1 MKKVDEGE
9 YFNAKLE
16 NNFSEFKVFKAEQ
29 YYTFEKSPSPEEVVS
44 FSESFSSSKDRVA
57 QNNNSTNNDSFDKL
71 NKKLEQIN
79 SNSGS
84 ESSTSS
90 SSSSLSSSTSST
102 TSTVSTSSVASS
114 TSASSVAS
122 VGATGASA
130 ATVAVA
136 SVAAV
141 VIMGGVLIDVKPYIE
156 TTKGTDY
163 VILTIDADK
172 IKKANEVNNSIETE
186 NYSINIENNQ
196 SIKLQKGK
204 QKYLITGLE
213 PSTSYK
219 YTLDCPDLKLG
230 GSSTVYSSTF
240 TTSEN
245 IEVSGV
251 YDERNC
257 SLVFDEASKSAIYSF
272 SLYLSDY
279 EKQYENVS
287 LYLTYEAVDQA
298 SDIENYIALYD
309 VMDEDNYFKNEIVNI
324 RYKDV
329 FMYMIGD
336 KVDGT
341 SNNDLLFSHHVE
353 IDYPSHWEVDEI
365 PAFEVKA
372 SSEIDR
378 SSPTQVK
385 LQGEFTRYDDS
396 YDLMCRVS
404 LYDENDASLLEDA
417 ITPLQVGTSSYSF
430 SLDAR
435 YGTKKYKYVI
445 YTLDENNNEI
455 ILYTSPLIS
464 YTASQ
469 AYQASYTKVEPQDA
483 SITYFSDHVE
493 IEVNPSFTSDYDNFE
508 YRLDVVNSSSSVCA
522 SYQGRGTASITIND
536 ISSLDEINF
545 IYYDIGHFDGQ
556 EIIYSSSVHKG
567 GKYGFNIIQTVEGT
581 QRDVSTNT
589 EIISVGELSYID
601 NSYDFKCR
609 VTLNVQENDQIVAYN
624 KETSLLVNGN
634 SYSISVAN
642 VYGTISYTYV
652 IYIMDSNREEVS
664 LYKSP
669 TITFSGS
676 QDYQAS
682 YTKVEPLDAS
692 ITYFSDHVQ
701 IDVDP
706 SFTSDYDNFEYRLD
720 VVNSS
725 SSVCASYQGKGTASI
740 TINDISSLDEINFIY
755 YDIGHFDGQE
765 IIYSS
770 SVHKGG
776 KYGFNIIQITDGTQE
791 DVSTET
797 EITSIGEVAY
807 YDNTYSLYARVTLN
821 IEEEDGNST
830 VELVSPLH
838 IEGQT
843 YQIIVDAYYGVQ
855 DYQYIIYMLDVNDQ
869 EVVLFTS
876 STITYTASQA
886 YQASYTKV
894 EPLDA
899 TISYFSDHVEI
910 EVAPTYI
917 SSSNVFEYR
926 LEVLNSSY
934 QVCGY
939 YQGTENAIITI
950 NNVEVLDEINFI
962 YYDIGHFPNRD
973 VTYNSYSYSSGKGF
987 CLPTIQ
993 MGEALGFDGTN
1004 FTLDYSISIADTY
1017 VIESIDLVVNDGT
1030 TDYTKNILSPA
1041 KRGTIA
1047 LDHVEGALGEVGI
1060 TLQLKFK
1067 DNQNDNNS
1075 HSLSSQATSYTMNYE
1090 FAVTKT
1096 IADSFSA
1103 STTLPIDLYF
1113 NYRLPTTYSI
1123 SIKDEANAVDI
1134 TTGLAESYYLNTIT
1148 PSSDIN
1154 LVVQPLDE
1162 SSNPVL
1168 QATTIH
1174 ISSVEANSIFKSTKY
1189 SLYAVNPGDALITYN
1204 DDGTINMYRKTNFSC
1219 EDTRISMNAFIYET
1233 SSTGSDGKTIYQNG
1247 HDSIESNGYSI
1258 IEDIPSNM
1266 YIFNYYIYVDY
1277 ENVRYISFMEYP
1289 SGTAGPSESIGSYEV
1304 STASGENTIKV
1315 NISSY
1320 GYLDN
1325 RIVVNGAEYQFT
1337 TYTSMTDSTASL
1349 TLPEQE
1355 ITSVK
1360 VYFTEYGSSYET
1372 VASEIPIKG
1381 NKFKEYTL

>member
-44 FSESFSSSKDRVA
+44 FSESFSSSKNQVA

-71 NKKLEQIN
+71 NKKLEQMN

-90 SSSSLSSSTSST
+90 SSTSST
-102 TSTVSTSSVASS
+102 TSTISTSTSSLASS

-122 VGATGASA
+122 VGATGASV

-245 IEVSGV
+245 IEVCGV

-257 SLVFDEASKSAIYSF
+257 SVVFDEASKSATYSF

-309 VMDEDNYFKNEIVNI
+309 VMDEDNYFKNEIVDL

-329 FMYMIGD
+329 YMYMIGD

-353 IDYPSHWEVDEI
+353 IDYPSHWGVDEI

-445 YTLDENNNEI
+445 YTLDKNNNEI

-469 AYQASYTKVEPQDA
+469 AYQAAYTKVAPQDA
-483 SITYFSDHVE
+483 TITYFSDHVE
-493 IEVNPSFTSDYDNFE
+493 IEVNPSFTSNYDNFE
-508 YRLDVVNSSSSVCA
+508 YRLEVLNSSSQVCGY
-522 SYQGRGTASITIND
+522 YQGRGVASITIND
-536 ISSLDEINF
+536 ISSLNEINF
-545 IYYDIGHFDGQ
+545 KYYDIGHFIDQ
-556 EIIYSSSVHKG
+556 DVTYNSSLIQG
-567 GKYGFNIIQTVEGT
+567 GKYG
-581 QRDVSTNT
+581 
-589 EIISVGELSYID
+589 L
-601 NSYDFKCR
+601 
-609 VTLNVQENDQIVAYN
+609 
-624 KETSLLVNGN
+624 
-634 SYSISVAN
+634 
-642 VYGTISYTYV
+642 
-652 IYIMDSNREEVS
+652 
-664 LYKSP
+664 
-669 TITFSGS
+669 
-676 QDYQAS
+676 
-682 YTKVEPLDAS
+682 
-692 ITYFSDHVQ
+692 
-701 IDVDP
+701 
-706 SFTSDYDNFEYRLD
+706 
-720 VVNSS
+720 
-725 SSVCASYQGKGTASI
+725 
-740 TINDISSLDEINFIY
+740 
-755 YDIGHFDGQE
+755 
-765 IIYSS
+765 
-770 SVHKGG
+770 
-776 KYGFNIIQITDGTQE
+776 NIIQITDGTQV

-797 EITSIGEVAY
+797 EIVSLGEFVY
-807 YDNTYSLYARVTLN
+807 YDDTYSLYARVTLN
-821 IEEEDGNST
+821 IEEEDGIST

-855 DYQYIIYMLDVNDQ
+855 DYQYIIYMLDANDQ

-876 STITYTASQA
+876 SSITYTASQA

-899 TISYFSDHVEI
+899 TITYFSDHVEI

-917 SSSNVFEYR
+917 SSSNAFEYR
-926 LEVLNSSY
+926 LEVLNSSS

-939 YQGTENAIITI
+939 YQGTEDAIITI

-962 YYDIGHFPNRD
+962 YYDIGHFPNKD
-973 VTYNSYSYSSGKGF
+973 AIYKSYSYSSGKEF

-993 MGEALGFDGTN
+993 MGETLGFDGTN

-1017 VIESIDLVVNDGT
+1017 VIESIDLVVNDGS

-1067 DNQNDNNS
+1067 DNQNDKNS
-1075 HSLSSQATSYTMNYE
+1075 HSLSSQTTSYTMNYE

-1103 STTLPIDLYF
+1103 TNTLPIDLYF
-1113 NYRLPTTYSI
+1113 NYRLPTSYSI

-1174 ISSVEANSIFKSTKY
+1174 ISNDTAKSIFDSTPY
-1189 SLYAVNPGDALITYN
+1189 SLNAANPGDPLFTTITYN
-1204 DDGTINMYRKTNFSC
+1204 DDGTINMYRKTDFSC
-1219 EDTRISMNAFIYET
+1219 EDTRISLNAFIYET
-1233 SSTGSDGKTIYQNG
+1233 SSTGEDGKTTYQNG

-1266 YIFNYYIYVDY
+1266 YIFNYYIYLDY

-1304 STASGENTIKV
+1304 STASGENTITV
-1315 NISSY
+1315 NLSSY
-1320 GYLDN
+1320 GYLEN
-1325 RIVVNGAEYQFT
+1325 RIVVNGVEYQFT
-1337 TYTSMTDSTASL
+1337 SYTSMTDSTASL

>member
-44 FSESFSSSKDRVA
+44 FSESFSSSKDQVA

-71 NKKLEQIN
+71 NKKLEQMN

-84 ESSTSS
+84 ESST
-90 SSSSLSSSTSST
+90 SSSLSSSTSST
-102 TSTVSTSSVASS
+102 TSTISTSTSSLASS

-257 SLVFDEASKSAIYSF
+257 SIVFDEASKSATYSF

-287 LYLTYEAVDQA
+287 LYLTYEAVDKA
-298 SDIENYIALYD
+298 SDIQNYIALYD
-309 VMDEDNYFKNEIVNI
+309 VMDEDNYFKNEIVDL

-329 FMYMIGD
+329 YMYMIGD

-353 IDYPSHWEVDEI
+353 IDYPSHWGVDEI

-445 YTLDENNNEI
+445 YTLDKNNNEI

-469 AYQASYTKVEPQDA
+469 AYQASYTKVAPQDA

-493 IEVNPSFTSDYDNFE
+493 IEVNPSFTSDYDSFE
-508 YRLDVVNSSSSVCA
+508 YRLEVLNSSSQVCGY
-522 SYQGRGTASITIND
+522 YQGRGVASITIND

-545 IYYDIGHFDGQ
+545 KYYDIGHFIDQ
-556 EIIYSSSVHKG
+556 DVTYNSSILQG
-567 GKYGFNIIQTVEGT
+567 GKYG
-581 QRDVSTNT
+581 
-589 EIISVGELSYID
+589 L
-601 NSYDFKCR
+601 
-609 VTLNVQENDQIVAYN
+609 
-624 KETSLLVNGN
+624 
-634 SYSISVAN
+634 
-642 VYGTISYTYV
+642 
-652 IYIMDSNREEVS
+652 
-664 LYKSP
+664 
-669 TITFSGS
+669 
-676 QDYQAS
+676 
-682 YTKVEPLDAS
+682 
-692 ITYFSDHVQ
+692 
-701 IDVDP
+701 
-706 SFTSDYDNFEYRLD
+706 
-720 VVNSS
+720 
-725 SSVCASYQGKGTASI
+725 
-740 TINDISSLDEINFIY
+740 
-755 YDIGHFDGQE
+755 
-765 IIYSS
+765 
-770 SVHKGG
+770 
-776 KYGFNIIQITDGTQE
+776 NIIQITDGTQV

-797 EITSIGEVAY
+797 EIVSIGEFVY
-807 YDNTYSLYARVTLN
+807 YDDAYPLYARVTLN
-821 IEEEDGNST
+821 IVEDDGIST

-855 DYQYIIYMLDVNDQ
+855 DYQYIIYMLDANDE

-876 STITYTASQA
+876 SSIMYTASQA

-899 TISYFSDHVEI
+899 TITYFSDHVEI

-917 SSSNVFEYR
+917 SSSNAFEYR

-962 YYDIGHFPNRD
+962 YYDIGHFPNKD
-973 VTYNSYSYSSGKGF
+973 VTYNSYSYSSGNEF

-1067 DNQNDNNS
+1067 DNQNDKNS

-1090 FAVTKT
+1090 FEVTKT

-1103 STTLPIDLYF
+1103 TTTLPIDLYF

-1174 ISSVEANSIFKSTKY
+1174 ISSEEAKSIFESTPH
-1189 SLYAVNPGDALITYN
+1189 SLNAVNPGDALITYN

-1233 SSTGSDGKTIYQNG
+1233 SSTGSDGKTTYQNG
-1247 HDSIESNGYSI
+1247 HDSIESSGYSI

-1315 NISSY
+1315 NISSS
-1320 GYLDN
+1320 GSLDN
-1325 RIVVNGAEYQFT
+1325 RIVVNGVEYQFT
-1337 TYTSMTDSTASL
+1337 TYTSMEDSTASL
-1349 TLPEQE
+1349 TIPEQE

>member
-71 NKKLEQIN
+71 NKKLEQMN

-90 SSSSLSSSTSST
+90 SLSSSTSST
-102 TSTVSTSSVASS
+102 TPTISTSTSSLASS

-122 VGATGASA
+122 VGATGASV

-240 TTSEN
+240 TTSES

-257 SLVFDEASKSAIYSF
+257 SVVFDEASKSATYSF

-287 LYLTYEAVDQA
+287 LYLTYEAVDEA
-298 SDIENYIALYD
+298 SDIQNYIALYD
-309 VMDEDNYFKNEIVNI
+309 VMDEDNYFKNEIVDL

-329 FMYMIGD
+329 YMYMIGD

-353 IDYPSHWEVDEI
+353 IDYPSHWGIDES

-469 AYQASYTKVEPQDA
+469 AYQASYTKVAPQDA

-493 IEVNPSFTSDYDNFE
+493 IEVNPTY
-508 YRLDVVNSSSSVCA
+508 LCNS
-522 SYQGRGTASITIND
+522 
-536 ISSLDEINF
+536 
-545 IYYDIGHFDGQ
+545 
-556 EIIYSSSVHKG
+556 
-567 GKYGFNIIQTVEGT
+567 NI
-581 QRDVSTNT
+581 
-589 EIISVGELSYID
+589 
-601 NSYDFKCR
+601 
-609 VTLNVQENDQIVAYN
+609 
-624 KETSLLVNGN
+624 
-634 SYSISVAN
+634 
-642 VYGTISYTYV
+642 
-652 IYIMDSNREEVS
+652 
-664 LYKSP
+664 
-669 TITFSGS
+669 
-676 QDYQAS
+676 
-682 YTKVEPLDAS
+682 
-692 ITYFSDHVQ
+692 
-701 IDVDP
+701 
-706 SFTSDYDNFEYRLD
+706 
-720 VVNSS
+720 
-725 SSVCASYQGKGTASI
+725 
-740 TINDISSLDEINFIY
+740 
-755 YDIGHFDGQE
+755 
-765 IIYSS
+765 
-770 SVHKGG
+770 
-776 KYGFNIIQITDGTQE
+776 
-791 DVSTET
+791 
-797 EITSIGEVAY
+797 
-807 YDNTYSLYARVTLN
+807 
-821 IEEEDGNST
+821 
-830 VELVSPLH
+830 
-838 IEGQT
+838 
-843 YQIIVDAYYGVQ
+843 
-855 DYQYIIYMLDVNDQ
+855 
-869 EVVLFTS
+869 
-876 STITYTASQA
+876 
-886 YQASYTKV
+886 
-894 EPLDA
+894 
-899 TISYFSDHVEI
+899 
-910 EVAPTYI
+910 
-917 SSSNVFEYR
+917 FEYR
-926 LEVLNSSY
+926 LEVLNSSS

-962 YYDIGHFPNRD
+962 YYDIGHFPNKD
-973 VTYNSYSYSSGKGF
+973 VTYNSYSYSSGKEF

-1017 VIESIDLVVNDGT
+1017 IIESIDLVVNDGT
-1030 TDYTKNILSPA
+1030 TDYTKNILSPS

-1067 DNQNDNNS
+1067 DNQNDKNS
-1075 HSLSSQATSYTMNYE
+1075 HSLSSQTTSYTMNYE
-1090 FAVTKT
+1090 FEVTKT

-1103 STTLPIDLYF
+1103 TNTLPIDLYF

-1174 ISSVEANSIFKSTKY
+1174 ISSEEAKSIFESTPH
-1189 SLYAVNPGDALITYN
+1189 SLNAVNPGDALITYN
-1204 DDGTINMYRKTNFSC
+1204 DDGTINMYRKTDFSC
-1219 EDTRISMNAFIYET
+1219 EDTRISMNAFSYET
-1233 SSTGSDGKTIYQNG
+1233 SATQSDGKTIYKNG

-1266 YIFNYYIYVDY
+1266 YIFNYYICLDY

-1320 GYLDN
+1320 GYLEN
-1325 RIVVNGAEYQFT
+1325 RIVVNGVEYQFT
-1337 TYTSMTDSTASL
+1337 TYTSMEDSTASL
-1349 TLPEQE
+1349 TLPEEE

>member
-71 NKKLEQIN
+71 NKKLEQMN

-84 ESSTSS
+84 ESSTS

-122 VGATGASA
+122 VGATGASV

-257 SLVFDEASKSAIYSF
+257 SIIFDEASKSATYSF

-287 LYLTYEAVDQA
+287 LYLTYEAVDQV
-298 SDIENYIALYD
+298 SDIQNYIALYD
-309 VMDEDNYFKNEIVNI
+309 VMDEDNYFKNEIVDL

-329 FMYMIGD
+329 YMYMIGD

-341 SNNDLLFSHHVE
+341 SNNDFLFSHHVE
-353 IDYPSHWEVDEI
+353 IDYPSHWGVDEI

-445 YTLDENNNEI
+445 YMLDKNSNEI
-455 ILYTSPLIS
+455 VLYTSPLIS

-469 AYQASYTKVEPQDA
+469 AYQASYTKVAPQDA

-493 IEVNPSFTSDYDNFE
+493 IEVNPSFTSDYDSFE
-508 YRLDVVNSSSSVCA
+508 YRLEVLNSSSQVCGY
-522 SYQGRGTASITIND
+522 YQGRGTASITIND

-545 IYYDIGHFDGQ
+545 KYYDIGHFIDQ
-556 EIIYSSSVHKG
+556 DVTYNSSLIQG
-567 GKYGFNIIQTVEGT
+567 GKYG
-581 QRDVSTNT
+581 
-589 EIISVGELSYID
+589 L
-601 NSYDFKCR
+601 
-609 VTLNVQENDQIVAYN
+609 
-624 KETSLLVNGN
+624 
-634 SYSISVAN
+634 
-642 VYGTISYTYV
+642 
-652 IYIMDSNREEVS
+652 
-664 LYKSP
+664 
-669 TITFSGS
+669 
-676 QDYQAS
+676 
-682 YTKVEPLDAS
+682 
-692 ITYFSDHVQ
+692 
-701 IDVDP
+701 
-706 SFTSDYDNFEYRLD
+706 
-720 VVNSS
+720 
-725 SSVCASYQGKGTASI
+725 
-740 TINDISSLDEINFIY
+740 
-755 YDIGHFDGQE
+755 
-765 IIYSS
+765 
-770 SVHKGG
+770 
-776 KYGFNIIQITDGTQE
+776 NIIQITDGTQV

-797 EITSIGEVAY
+797 EIVSLGEFVY
-807 YDNTYSLYARVTLN
+807 YDDTYSLYARVTLN
-821 IEEEDGNST
+821 IEEEDGIST

-855 DYQYIIYMLDVNDQ
+855 DYQYIIYMLDANDQ

-876 STITYTASQA
+876 SSITYTASQA

-899 TISYFSDHVEI
+899 TITYFSDHVEI

-917 SSSNVFEYR
+917 SSSNAFEYR
-926 LEVLNSSY
+926 LEVLNSSS

-950 NNVEVLDEINFI
+950 NNVEDLDEINFI
-962 YYDIGHFPNRD
+962 YYDIGHFPNKD
-973 VTYNSYSYSSGKGF
+973 VTYNSYSYSSGKEF
-987 CLPTIQ
+987 CLPTIK

-1017 VIESIDLVVNDGT
+1017 VIESINLVVNDGT

-1067 DNQNDNNS
+1067 DNQNDKNS
-1075 HSLSSQATSYTMNYE
+1075 HSLSSQTTSYTMNYE
-1090 FAVTKT
+1090 FEVTKT

-1103 STTLPIDLYF
+1103 TTTLPIDLYF

-1123 SIKDEANAVDI
+1123 SIKDDANAVDI
-1134 TTGLAESYYLNTIT
+1134 TTGLAESYYLNTIS

-1174 ISSVEANSIFKSTKY
+1174 ISSEEAKSIFESTRY
-1189 SLYAVNPGDALITYN
+1189 SLNAVNPGDALITYN

-1219 EDTRISMNAFIYET
+1219 EDTRISLNAFIYET

-1325 RIVVNGAEYQFT
+1325 RIVVNGVEYQFT

>member
-71 NKKLEQIN
+71 NKKLEQMN

-84 ESSTSS
+84 ESSTS

-230 GSSTVYSSTF
+230 GSSTVYSDTF

-257 SLVFDEASKSAIYSF
+257 SIVFDEASKSATYSF

-298 SDIENYIALYD
+298 SDIGNYIALYD
-309 VMDEDNYFKNEIVNI
+309 VMDEDNYFKNEIVDL

-353 IDYPSHWEVDEI
+353 IDYPSHWGVDEI

-445 YTLDENNNEI
+445 YTLDKNNNEI

-469 AYQASYTKVEPQDA
+469 AYQASYTKVEPKDA

-493 IEVNPSFTSDYDNFE
+493 IEVNPSFTSDYD
-508 YRLDVVNSSSSVCA
+508 S
-522 SYQGRGTASITIND
+522 
-536 ISSLDEINF
+536 
-545 IYYDIGHFDGQ
+545 
-556 EIIYSSSVHKG
+556 
-567 GKYGFNIIQTVEGT
+567 
-581 QRDVSTNT
+581 
-589 EIISVGELSYID
+589 
-601 NSYDFKCR
+601 
-609 VTLNVQENDQIVAYN
+609 
-624 KETSLLVNGN
+624 
-634 SYSISVAN
+634 
-642 VYGTISYTYV
+642 
-652 IYIMDSNREEVS
+652 
-664 LYKSP
+664 
-669 TITFSGS
+669 
-676 QDYQAS
+676 
-682 YTKVEPLDAS
+682 
-692 ITYFSDHVQ
+692 
-701 IDVDP
+701 
-706 SFTSDYDNFEYRLD
+706 
-720 VVNSS
+720 
-725 SSVCASYQGKGTASI
+725 
-740 TINDISSLDEINFIY
+740 
-755 YDIGHFDGQE
+755 
-765 IIYSS
+765 
-770 SVHKGG
+770 
-776 KYGFNIIQITDGTQE
+776 
-791 DVSTET
+791 
-797 EITSIGEVAY
+797 
-807 YDNTYSLYARVTLN
+807 
-821 IEEEDGNST
+821 
-830 VELVSPLH
+830 
-838 IEGQT
+838 
-843 YQIIVDAYYGVQ
+843 
-855 DYQYIIYMLDVNDQ
+855 
-869 EVVLFTS
+869 
-876 STITYTASQA
+876 
-886 YQASYTKV
+886 
-894 EPLDA
+894 
-899 TISYFSDHVEI
+899 
-910 EVAPTYI
+910 
-917 SSSNVFEYR
+917 FEYR

-962 YYDIGHFPNRD
+962 YYDIGHFPNKD
-973 VTYNSYSYSSGKGF
+973 VTYNSYSYSSGKEF

-1067 DNQNDNNS
+1067 DNQNDKNS

-1090 FAVTKT
+1090 FEVTKT

-1103 STTLPIDLYF
+1103 TTTLPIDLYF
-1113 NYRLPTTYSI
+1113 NYRLPTSYSI

-1174 ISSVEANSIFKSTKY
+1174 ISSEEAKSIFESTRY

-1219 EDTRISMNAFIYET
+1219 EDTRISLNAFIYET
-1233 SSTGSDGKTIYQNG
+1233 SSTGEDGKTTYQNG

-1266 YIFNYYIYVDY
+1266 YIFNYYIYLDY

-1320 GYLDN
+1320 GYLEN
-1325 RIVVNGAEYQFT
+1325 RIVVNGVEYQFT
-1337 TYTSMTDSTASL
+1337 TYTSMEDSTASL
-1349 TLPEQE
+1349 TIPEQE

>member
-1 MKKVDEGE
+1 
-9 YFNAKLE
+9 
-16 NNFSEFKVFKAEQ
+16 
-29 YYTFEKSPSPEEVVS
+29 
-44 FSESFSSSKDRVA
+44 
-57 QNNNSTNNDSFDKL
+57 
-71 NKKLEQIN
+71 
-79 SNSGS
+79 
-84 ESSTSS
+84 
-90 SSSSLSSSTSST
+90 
-102 TSTVSTSSVASS
+102 
-114 TSASSVAS
+114 
-122 VGATGASA
+122 
-130 ATVAVA
+130 
-136 SVAAV
+136 
-141 VIMGGVLIDVKPYIE
+141 
-156 TTKGTDY
+156 
-163 VILTIDADK
+163 
-172 IKKANEVNNSIETE
+172 
-186 NYSINIENNQ
+186 
-196 SIKLQKGK
+196 
-204 QKYLITGLE
+204 
-213 PSTSYK
+213 
-219 YTLDCPDLKLG
+219 
-230 GSSTVYSSTF
+230 
-240 TTSEN
+240 
-245 IEVSGV
+245 
-251 YDERNC
+251 
-257 SLVFDEASKSAIYSF
+257 
-272 SLYLSDY
+272 
-279 EKQYENVS
+279 
-287 LYLTYEAVDQA
+287 
-298 SDIENYIALYD
+298 
-309 VMDEDNYFKNEIVNI
+309 
-324 RYKDV
+324 
-329 FMYMIGD
+329 
-336 KVDGT
+336 
-341 SNNDLLFSHHVE
+341 
-353 IDYPSHWEVDEI
+353 
-365 PAFEVKA
+365 EVKA

-404 LYDENDASLLEDA
+404 LYDENDASLLENA

-445 YTLDENNNEI
+445 YALDKNNNEI

-469 AYQASYTKVEPQDA
+469 DYQASYTKVAPQDA

-545 IYYDIGHFDGQ
+545 KYYDIGHFIDQ
-556 EIIYSSSVHKG
+556 DVTYNSSLLQG
-567 GKYGFNIIQTVEGT
+567 GKFGFNIIQTVEGT

-601 NSYDFKCR
+601 SSYDFKCR
-609 VTLNVQENDQIVAYN
+609 VTLNVQENDKIVAYN

-634 SYSISVAN
+634 SYRISVAN

-652 IYIMDSNREEVS
+652 IYIMDSNRQEVS

-669 TITFSGS
+669 IITYSGS

-682 YTKVEPLDAS
+682 YTKVEPKDAS
-692 ITYFSDHVQ
+692 ITYFSDHVE
-701 IDVDP
+701 IEVNP
-706 SFTSDYDNFEYRLD
+706 SFTSDYDN
-720 VVNSS
+720 
-725 SSVCASYQGKGTASI
+725 
-740 TINDISSLDEINFIY
+740 
-755 YDIGHFDGQE
+755 
-765 IIYSS
+765 
-770 SVHKGG
+770 
-776 KYGFNIIQITDGTQE
+776 
-791 DVSTET
+791 
-797 EITSIGEVAY
+797 
-807 YDNTYSLYARVTLN
+807 
-821 IEEEDGNST
+821 
-830 VELVSPLH
+830 
-838 IEGQT
+838 
-843 YQIIVDAYYGVQ
+843 
-855 DYQYIIYMLDVNDQ
+855 
-869 EVVLFTS
+869 
-876 STITYTASQA
+876 
-886 YQASYTKV
+886 
-894 EPLDA
+894 
-899 TISYFSDHVEI
+899 
-910 EVAPTYI
+910 
-917 SSSNVFEYR
+917 FEYR

-962 YYDIGHFPNRD
+962 YYDIGHFPNKD
-973 VTYNSYSYSSGKGF
+973 VTYNSYSYSSGKEF

-993 MGEALGFDGTN
+993 MGETLGFDGTN

-1041 KRGTIA
+1041 KAGTIA

-1090 FAVTKT
+1090 FEVTKT

-1113 NYRLPTTYSI
+1113 NYRLPTSYSI

-1174 ISSVEANSIFKSTKY
+1174 ISSEEAKSIFESTPH
-1189 SLYAVNPGDALITYN
+1189 SLNAVNPGDALITYN
-1204 DDGTINMYRKTNFSC
+1204 DDGTINMYRKTDFSC
-1219 EDTRISMNAFIYET
+1219 EDTRISLNAFIYET
-1233 SSTGSDGKTIYQNG
+1233 SSTGEDGKTIYQNG

-1266 YIFNYYIYVDY
+1266 YIFNYYIYLDY

-1304 STASGENTIKV
+1304 STASGENTITV

-1320 GYLDN
+1320 GYLEN
-1325 RIVVNGAEYQFT
+1325 RIVVNGVEYQFT
-1337 TYTSMTDSTASL
+1337 TYTSMEDSTASL

>member
-71 NKKLEQIN
+71 NKKLEQMN

-84 ESSTSS
+84 ESSTS

-230 GSSTVYSSTF
+230 GSSTVYSDTF

-257 SLVFDEASKSAIYSF
+257 SIVFDEASKSATYSF

-298 SDIENYIALYD
+298 SDIGNYIALYD
-309 VMDEDNYFKNEIVNI
+309 VMDEDNYFKNEIVDL

-329 FMYMIGD
+329 YMYMIGD

-353 IDYPSHWEVDEI
+353 IDYPSHWGVDEI

-445 YTLDENNNEI
+445 YTLDKNNNEI

-464 YTASQ
+464 
-469 AYQASYTKVEPQDA
+469 
-483 SITYFSDHVE
+483 
-493 IEVNPSFTSDYDNFE
+493 
-508 YRLDVVNSSSSVCA
+508 
-522 SYQGRGTASITIND
+522 
-536 ISSLDEINF
+536 
-545 IYYDIGHFDGQ
+545 
-556 EIIYSSSVHKG
+556 
-567 GKYGFNIIQTVEGT
+567 
-581 QRDVSTNT
+581 
-589 EIISVGELSYID
+589 
-601 NSYDFKCR
+601 
-609 VTLNVQENDQIVAYN
+609 
-624 KETSLLVNGN
+624 
-634 SYSISVAN
+634 
-642 VYGTISYTYV
+642 
-652 IYIMDSNREEVS
+652 
-664 LYKSP
+664 
-669 TITFSGS
+669 
-676 QDYQAS
+676 
-682 YTKVEPLDAS
+682 
-692 ITYFSDHVQ
+692 
-701 IDVDP
+701 
-706 SFTSDYDNFEYRLD
+706 
-720 VVNSS
+720 
-725 SSVCASYQGKGTASI
+725 
-740 TINDISSLDEINFIY
+740 
-755 YDIGHFDGQE
+755 
-765 IIYSS
+765 
-770 SVHKGG
+770 
-776 KYGFNIIQITDGTQE
+776 
-791 DVSTET
+791 
-797 EITSIGEVAY
+797 
-807 YDNTYSLYARVTLN
+807 
-821 IEEEDGNST
+821 
-830 VELVSPLH
+830 
-838 IEGQT
+838 
-843 YQIIVDAYYGVQ
+843 
-855 DYQYIIYMLDVNDQ
+855 
-869 EVVLFTS
+869 
-876 STITYTASQA
+876 YTASQA

-962 YYDIGHFPNRD
+962 YYDIGHFPNKD
-973 VTYNSYSYSSGKGF
+973 VTYNSYSYSSGKEF

-1067 DNQNDNNS
+1067 DNQNDKNS

-1090 FAVTKT
+1090 FEVTKT

-1103 STTLPIDLYF
+1103 TTTLPIDLYF
-1113 NYRLPTTYSI
+1113 NYRLPTSYSI

-1174 ISSVEANSIFKSTKY
+1174 ISSEEAKSIFESTRY

-1219 EDTRISMNAFIYET
+1219 EDTRISLNAFIYET
-1233 SSTGSDGKTIYQNG
+1233 SSTGEDGKTTYQNG

-1266 YIFNYYIYVDY
+1266 YIFNYYIYLDY

-1320 GYLDN
+1320 GYLEN
-1325 RIVVNGAEYQFT
+1325 RIVVNGVEYQFT
-1337 TYTSMTDSTASL
+1337 TYTSMEDSTASL
-1349 TLPEQE
+1349 TIPEQE

>member
-71 NKKLEQIN
+71 NKKLEQMN
-79 SNSGS
+79 ANSGS
-84 ESSTSS
+84 ESSTS

-240 TTSEN
+240 TTSES

-257 SLVFDEASKSAIYSF
+257 SVVFDEASKSATYSF

-287 LYLTYEAVDQA
+287 LYLTYEAVDEA
-298 SDIENYIALYD
+298 SDIQNYIALYD
-309 VMDEDNYFKNEIVNI
+309 VMDEDNYFKNEIVDL

-329 FMYMIGD
+329 YMYMIGD

-353 IDYPSHWEVDEI
+353 IDYPSHWGVDEI

-396 YDLMCRVS
+396 YDLICRVS

-430 SLDAR
+430 SLDAM

-445 YTLDENNNEI
+445 YTLDKNNNEI

-469 AYQASYTKVEPQDA
+469 AYQASYTKVAPQDA

-493 IEVNPSFTSDYDNFE
+493 IEVNPSFTSDYDSFE
-508 YRLDVVNSSSSVCA
+508 YRLEVLNSSSQVCGY
-522 SYQGRGTASITIND
+522 YQGRGVASITIND

-545 IYYDIGHFDGQ
+545 KYYDIGHFIDQ
-556 EIIYSSSVHKG
+556 DVTYNSSLLQG
-567 GKYGFNIIQTVEGT
+567 GKF
-581 QRDVSTNT
+581 
-589 EIISVGELSYID
+589 
-601 NSYDFKCR
+601 
-609 VTLNVQENDQIVAYN
+609 
-624 KETSLLVNGN
+624 
-634 SYSISVAN
+634 
-642 VYGTISYTYV
+642 
-652 IYIMDSNREEVS
+652 
-664 LYKSP
+664 
-669 TITFSGS
+669 
-676 QDYQAS
+676 
-682 YTKVEPLDAS
+682 
-692 ITYFSDHVQ
+692 
-701 IDVDP
+701 
-706 SFTSDYDNFEYRLD
+706 
-720 VVNSS
+720 
-725 SSVCASYQGKGTASI
+725 
-740 TINDISSLDEINFIY
+740 
-755 YDIGHFDGQE
+755 
-765 IIYSS
+765 
-770 SVHKGG
+770 
-776 KYGFNIIQITDGTQE
+776 GFNIIQITDGTQE

-830 VELVSPLH
+830 AELVSPLH

-855 DYQYIIYMLDVNDQ
+855 DYQYIIYMLDANDE

-876 STITYTASQA
+876 PSILYTASQA

-899 TISYFSDHVEI
+899 TITYFSDHVEI
-910 EVAPTYI
+910 EVDPTYLCN
-917 SSSNVFEYR
+917 SNIFEYR
-926 LEVLNSSY
+926 LEVLNSSS

-962 YYDIGHFPNRD
+962 YYDIGHFPNKD
-973 VTYNSYSYSSGKGF
+973 VTYNSYSYSSGKEF

-1017 VIESIDLVVNDGT
+1017 VIESIDLVVNDGST
-1030 TDYTKNILSPA
+1030 NYTKNILSPA

-1067 DNQNDNNS
+1067 DNQNDKNS
-1075 HSLSSQATSYTMNYE
+1075 HSLSSQTTSYTMNYE
-1090 FAVTKT
+1090 FEVTKT

-1103 STTLPIDLYF
+1103 TTTLPIDLYF
-1113 NYRLPTTYSI
+1113 NYRLPTSYSI

-1174 ISSVEANSIFKSTKY
+1174 ISSEEAKSIFESTTY
-1189 SLYAVNPGDALITYN
+1189 SLNAVNPGDALITYN

-1219 EDTRISMNAFIYET
+1219 EDTRISLNAFIYET
-1233 SSTGSDGKTIYQNG
+1233 SSTGEDGKTIYQNG

-1258 IEDIPSNM
+1258 IEDIPSKM
-1266 YIFNYYIYVDY
+1266 YIFNYYIYLDY
-1277 ENVRYISFMEYP
+1277 ENVRYISKMEWP

-1304 STASGENTIKV
+1304 STASGENTITV
-1315 NISSY
+1315 NISSV
-1320 GYLDN
+1320 GYLEN
-1325 RIVVNGAEYQFT
+1325 RIVVNGVEYQFT
-1337 TYTSMTDSTASL
+1337 TYTSMEDSTASL
-1349 TLPEQE
+1349 TLPEEE

>member
-71 NKKLEQIN
+71 NKKLEQMN
-79 SNSGS
+79 ANSGS
-84 ESSTSS
+84 ESSTS

-230 GSSTVYSSTF
+230 GSSTVYSDTF

-257 SLVFDEASKSAIYSF
+257 SIVFDEASKSATYSF

-298 SDIENYIALYD
+298 SDIGNYIALYD
-309 VMDEDNYFKNEIVNI
+309 VMDEDNYFKNEIVDL

-353 IDYPSHWEVDEI
+353 IDYPSHWGVDEI

-445 YTLDENNNEI
+445 YTLDKNNNEI

-469 AYQASYTKVEPQDA
+469 AYQASYTKVEPKDA

-493 IEVNPSFTSDYDNFE
+493 IEVNPSFTSDYDN
-508 YRLDVVNSSSSVCA
+508 
-522 SYQGRGTASITIND
+522 
-536 ISSLDEINF
+536 
-545 IYYDIGHFDGQ
+545 
-556 EIIYSSSVHKG
+556 
-567 GKYGFNIIQTVEGT
+567 
-581 QRDVSTNT
+581 
-589 EIISVGELSYID
+589 
-601 NSYDFKCR
+601 
-609 VTLNVQENDQIVAYN
+609 
-624 KETSLLVNGN
+624 
-634 SYSISVAN
+634 
-642 VYGTISYTYV
+642 
-652 IYIMDSNREEVS
+652 
-664 LYKSP
+664 
-669 TITFSGS
+669 
-676 QDYQAS
+676 
-682 YTKVEPLDAS
+682 
-692 ITYFSDHVQ
+692 
-701 IDVDP
+701 
-706 SFTSDYDNFEYRLD
+706 
-720 VVNSS
+720 
-725 SSVCASYQGKGTASI
+725 
-740 TINDISSLDEINFIY
+740 
-755 YDIGHFDGQE
+755 
-765 IIYSS
+765 
-770 SVHKGG
+770 
-776 KYGFNIIQITDGTQE
+776 
-791 DVSTET
+791 
-797 EITSIGEVAY
+797 
-807 YDNTYSLYARVTLN
+807 
-821 IEEEDGNST
+821 
-830 VELVSPLH
+830 
-838 IEGQT
+838 
-843 YQIIVDAYYGVQ
+843 
-855 DYQYIIYMLDVNDQ
+855 
-869 EVVLFTS
+869 
-876 STITYTASQA
+876 
-886 YQASYTKV
+886 
-894 EPLDA
+894 
-899 TISYFSDHVEI
+899 
-910 EVAPTYI
+910 
-917 SSSNVFEYR
+917 FEYR

-962 YYDIGHFPNRD
+962 YYDIGHFPNKD
-973 VTYNSYSYSSGKGF
+973 VTYNSYSYSSGKEF

-1041 KRGTIA
+1041 KTGTIA

-1090 FAVTKT
+1090 FEVTKT
-1096 IADSFSA
+1096 IADNSIEDA
-1103 STTLPIDLYF
+1103 TTLPIDLYF
-1113 NYRLPTTYSI
+1113 NYRLPTSYSI

-1174 ISSVEANSIFKSTKY
+1174 ISSEEAKSIFESTRY

-1219 EDTRISMNAFIYET
+1219 EDTRISLNAFIYET
-1233 SSTGSDGKTIYQNG
+1233 SSTGEDGKTTYQNG

-1266 YIFNYYIYVDY
+1266 YIFNYYIYLDY

-1320 GYLDN
+1320 GYLEN
-1325 RIVVNGAEYQFT
+1325 RIVVNGVEYQFT

-1349 TLPEQE
+1349 TLPEEE
-1355 ITSVK
+1355 ITSIK

-1372 VASEIPIKG
+1372 IASEIPIKG

>member
-44 FSESFSSSKDRVA
+44 FSESFSPSKDRAA

-71 NKKLEQIN
+71 NKKLEQMN

-84 ESSTSS
+84 ESST

-102 TSTVSTSSVASS
+102 TSTISTSTSSLASS

-257 SLVFDEASKSAIYSF
+257 SLVFDEASKSATYSF

-298 SDIENYIALYD
+298 TDIQNYIALYD
-309 VMDEDNYFKNEIVNI
+309 VMDEDNYFKNEIVDL

-329 FMYMIGD
+329 YMYMIGD

-353 IDYPSHWEVDEI
+353 IDYPSHWGVDEI

-445 YTLDENNNEI
+445 YTLDKNNNEI

-469 AYQASYTKVEPQDA
+469 AYQASYTKVAPQDA

-493 IEVNPSFTSDYDNFE
+493 IEVNPSFTSNYDNFE
-508 YRLDVVNSSSSVCA
+508 YRLDVVNSSSSVCGY
-522 SYQGRGTASITIND
+522 YQGRGVASITIND
-536 ISSLDEINF
+536 ISSLNEINF
-545 IYYDIGHFDGQ
+545 KYYDIGHFIDQ
-556 EIIYSSSVHKG
+556 DVTYNSSLLQG
-567 GKYGFNIIQTVEGT
+567 GKYG
-581 QRDVSTNT
+581 
-589 EIISVGELSYID
+589 L
-601 NSYDFKCR
+601 
-609 VTLNVQENDQIVAYN
+609 
-624 KETSLLVNGN
+624 
-634 SYSISVAN
+634 
-642 VYGTISYTYV
+642 
-652 IYIMDSNREEVS
+652 
-664 LYKSP
+664 
-669 TITFSGS
+669 
-676 QDYQAS
+676 
-682 YTKVEPLDAS
+682 
-692 ITYFSDHVQ
+692 
-701 IDVDP
+701 
-706 SFTSDYDNFEYRLD
+706 
-720 VVNSS
+720 
-725 SSVCASYQGKGTASI
+725 
-740 TINDISSLDEINFIY
+740 
-755 YDIGHFDGQE
+755 
-765 IIYSS
+765 
-770 SVHKGG
+770 
-776 KYGFNIIQITDGTQE
+776 NIIQITDGTQV

-797 EITSIGEVAY
+797 EIVSLGEFVY
-807 YDNTYSLYARVTLN
+807 YDDAYPLYARVTLN

-855 DYQYIIYMLDVNDQ
+855 DYQYIIYMLDANDQ

-876 STITYTASQA
+876 SSIMYTASQA

-899 TISYFSDHVEI
+899 TITYFSDHVEI
-910 EVAPTYI
+910 EVAPTYLCN
-917 SSSNVFEYR
+917 SNIFEYR

-962 YYDIGHFPNRD
+962 YYDIGHFSNND
-973 VTYNSYSYSSGKGF
+973 VIYKSYSYSSGKEF

-1067 DNQNDNNS
+1067 DNQNDKNS
-1075 HSLSSQATSYTMNYE
+1075 HSLSSQTTSYTMNYE
-1090 FAVTKT
+1090 FEVTKT

-1103 STTLPIDLYF
+1103 TNTLPIDLYF
-1113 NYRLPTTYSI
+1113 NYILPTTYSI

-1174 ISSVEANSIFKSTKY
+1174 ISSVEAKSIFKSTTY

-1219 EDTRISMNAFIYET
+1219 EDTRVSLNAFIYET

-1247 HDSIESNGYSI
+1247 HDSIESHGYSI
-1258 IEDIPSNM
+1258 IEDIPSKM
-1266 YIFNYYIYVDY
+1266 YIFNYYIYLDY

-1304 STASGENTIKV
+1304 STASGENTITV
-1315 NISSY
+1315 NLSSY
-1320 GYLDN
+1320 GYLEN
-1325 RIVVNGAEYQFT
+1325 RIVVNGVEYQFT
-1337 TYTSMTDSTASL
+1337 TYTSMEDSTASL
-1349 TLPEQE
+1349 TLPEEE

>member
-71 NKKLEQIN
+71 NKKLEQMN

-90 SSSSLSSSTSST
+90 SSSLSSSTSST
-102 TSTVSTSSVASS
+102 TSSVSTSTSSLASS

-122 VGATGASA
+122 VGATGASV

-257 SLVFDEASKSAIYSF
+257 SIVFDEASKSATYSF

-298 SDIENYIALYD
+298 SDIQNYIALYD
-309 VMDEDNYFKNEIVNI
+309 VMGEDNYFKNEIVDL

-329 FMYMIGD
+329 YMYMIGD

-353 IDYPSHWEVDEI
+353 IDYPSHWGVDEI

-430 SLDAR
+430 SLDAM

-445 YTLDENNNEI
+445 YTLDKNNNEI

-469 AYQASYTKVEPQDA
+469 AYQASYTKVAPQDA
-483 SITYFSDHVE
+483 SIAYFSDHVE
-493 IEVNPSFTSDYDNFE
+493 IEVNSSFASDYDNFE
-508 YRLDVVNSSSSVCA
+508 YRLEVLNSSSQVCGY
-522 SYQGRGTASITIND
+522 YQGRGTASITIND

-545 IYYDIGHFDGQ
+545 KYYDIGHFIDQ
-556 EIIYSSSVHKG
+556 DVTYNSSLIQG
-567 GKYGFNIIQTVEGT
+567 GKYG
-581 QRDVSTNT
+581 
-589 EIISVGELSYID
+589 L
-601 NSYDFKCR
+601 
-609 VTLNVQENDQIVAYN
+609 
-624 KETSLLVNGN
+624 
-634 SYSISVAN
+634 
-642 VYGTISYTYV
+642 
-652 IYIMDSNREEVS
+652 
-664 LYKSP
+664 
-669 TITFSGS
+669 
-676 QDYQAS
+676 
-682 YTKVEPLDAS
+682 
-692 ITYFSDHVQ
+692 
-701 IDVDP
+701 
-706 SFTSDYDNFEYRLD
+706 
-720 VVNSS
+720 
-725 SSVCASYQGKGTASI
+725 
-740 TINDISSLDEINFIY
+740 
-755 YDIGHFDGQE
+755 
-765 IIYSS
+765 
-770 SVHKGG
+770 
-776 KYGFNIIQITDGTQE
+776 NIIQITDGTQV

-797 EITSIGEVAY
+797 EIVSIGEFVY
-807 YDNTYSLYARVTLN
+807 YDDAYPLYARVTLN
-821 IEEEDGNST
+821 IEEEDGIST
-830 VELVSPLH
+830 VELFSPLY

-843 YQIIVDAYYGVQ
+843 YQIIVDAHYGVQ
-855 DYQYIIYMLDVNDQ
+855 DYQYIIYMLDANDQ

-876 STITYTASQA
+876 PSIMYTASQA
-886 YQASYTKV
+886 YQASYSKV

-917 SSSNVFEYR
+917 SSSNAFEYR

-962 YYDIGHFPNRD
+962 YYDIGHFSNKD
-973 VTYNSYSYSSGKGF
+973 VIYKSYSYSSGKEF

-1041 KRGTIA
+1041 KTGTIA

-1090 FAVTKT
+1090 FEVTKT

-1113 NYRLPTTYSI
+1113 NYRLPTSYSI

-1174 ISSVEANSIFKSTKY
+1174 ISSKEAKSIFKSTPH
-1189 SLYAVNPGDALITYN
+1189 SLNAVNPMNALITYN

-1219 EDTRISMNAFIYET
+1219 EDTRISLNAFIYET
-1233 SSTGSDGKTIYQNG
+1233 SSTGEDGKTIYQNG

-1266 YIFNYYIYVDY
+1266 YIFNYYIYFDY
-1277 ENVRYISFMEYP
+1277 ENVRYISFREYP

-1320 GYLDN
+1320 GYLEN
-1325 RIVVNGAEYQFT
+1325 RIVVNGVEYQFT

>member
-71 NKKLEQIN
+71 NKKLEQMN
-79 SNSGS
+79 ANSGS
-84 ESSTSS
+84 ESSTS

-230 GSSTVYSSTF
+230 GSSTVYSDTF

-257 SLVFDEASKSAIYSF
+257 SIVFDEASKSATYSF

-298 SDIENYIALYD
+298 SDIGNYIALYD
-309 VMDEDNYFKNEIVNI
+309 VMDEDNYFKNEIVDL

-353 IDYPSHWEVDEI
+353 IDYPSHWGVDEI

-445 YTLDENNNEI
+445 YTLDKNNNEI

-469 AYQASYTKVEPQDA
+469 AYQASYTKVEPKDA

-545 IYYDIGHFDGQ
+545 KYYDIGHFIDQ
-556 EIIYSSSVHKG
+556 DVTYNSSLLQG
-567 GKYGFNIIQTVEGT
+567 GKYG
-581 QRDVSTNT
+581 
-589 EIISVGELSYID
+589 L
-601 NSYDFKCR
+601 
-609 VTLNVQENDQIVAYN
+609 
-624 KETSLLVNGN
+624 
-634 SYSISVAN
+634 
-642 VYGTISYTYV
+642 
-652 IYIMDSNREEVS
+652 
-664 LYKSP
+664 
-669 TITFSGS
+669 
-676 QDYQAS
+676 
-682 YTKVEPLDAS
+682 
-692 ITYFSDHVQ
+692 
-701 IDVDP
+701 
-706 SFTSDYDNFEYRLD
+706 
-720 VVNSS
+720 
-725 SSVCASYQGKGTASI
+725 
-740 TINDISSLDEINFIY
+740 
-755 YDIGHFDGQE
+755 
-765 IIYSS
+765 
-770 SVHKGG
+770 
-776 KYGFNIIQITDGTQE
+776 NIIQITDGTQV

-797 EITSIGEVAY
+797 EIVSLGEFVY
-807 YDNTYSLYARVTLN
+807 YDDTYSLYARVTLN
-821 IEEEDGNST
+821 IVEDDGIST
-830 VELVSPLH
+830 VELVSPLY

-855 DYQYIIYMLDVNDQ
+855 DYQYIIYMLDANDE

-876 STITYTASQA
+876 PSIMYTASQA

-899 TISYFSDHVEI
+899 TITYFSDHVEI

-962 YYDIGHFPNRD
+962 YYDIGHFPNKD
-973 VTYNSYSYSSGKGF
+973 VTYNSYSYSSGKEF

-1090 FAVTKT
+1090 FEVTKT

-1103 STTLPIDLYF
+1103 TTTLPIDLYF
-1113 NYRLPTTYSI
+1113 NYRLPTSYSI

-1174 ISSVEANSIFKSTKY
+1174 ISSEEAKSIFESTRY

-1219 EDTRISMNAFIYET
+1219 EDTRISLNAFIYET
-1233 SSTGSDGKTIYQNG
+1233 SSTGEDGKTTYQNG

-1266 YIFNYYIYVDY
+1266 YIFNYYIYLDY

-1320 GYLDN
+1320 GYLEN
-1325 RIVVNGAEYQFT
+1325 RIVVNGVEYQFT

-1349 TLPEQE
+1349 TLPEEE